1 MDEALDPAR
10 WRRLSTILDGALD
23 LPLHARERYL
33 QETCG
38 SDADLRRQVEELL
51 AAEAGAGGFL
61 ETPAGERAAPLVA
74 EMSEGLYDAEAP
86 PTGRMVGTYRLLAE
100 LGEGGMGTVHL
111 AERADGQFEQQVAI
125 KLLRHGLESREA
137 RRRFLQERQILAR
150 LQHPAIARLLDGGV
164 TEQGVPFFVMELVEG
179 QPITTYC
186 EERRLGIESRLRVF
200 LEVCDAAQYA
210 HRNLVVHRDL
220 KPSNVLVSSDGRVKL
235 LDFGIAKLLE
245 DSADTAPAA
254 TRTLLQAMTPEYAA
268 PEQVTGGA
276 VTTATDVYAL
286 GVLLYEVLTSA
297 RPYRVS
303 GSTLAELE
311 RAILE
316 EEPLRPSARA
326 RGLHGDLD
334 GIVLKALQKE
344 PERRYPSADALAN
357 DIRRHLQGLPV
368 SARGD
373 TLAYRARK
381 FVRRHRL
388 GVSVATLLVLSLIA
402 GLAGTISQARRAQ
415 REARKAEAVKDFL
428 KSLFAASDP
437 AESKGEERTARELL
451 EAGAERIGTELQD
464 QPEVQSEVA
473 RLIADVYFQL
483 GDYGQALPLLRADL
497 ERQLQIEGPG
507 SVAVA
512 ESLTRIADVTYDSG
526 QFDEAAGLYER
537 ALAIQREK
545 RGERS
550 AEVAELLWDLAGV
563 RRNRDDLAE
572 AENLDQQALAI
583 YVETKGDDSKEAV
596 GVRESLAIVYARGER
611 LADAAALQEQVAGWR
626 VDHYGPDHPH
636 TLNARYNLA
645 SYLLT
650 LGRLAEARGIAEDV
664 VARQRRVMGEGH
676 DRLGVSLRVL
686 ARALDGQGD
695 AEAALPQIAEAL
707 SIHRERFG
715 PAHLQVALD
724 LAWQGMIEA
733 HTHRLAEAV
742 DHSVQAVAL
751 LGAEK
756 AATPRDLATARLYA
770 GSVLLEAG
778 RLPEA
783 DALLTQAVSEFSD
796 AAGTQLLLGRALD
809 AQGDLARRRGQT
821 ALAAALGQKAVSALE
836 RGVGPDNPTIVL
848 ARAHLGAALW
858 AEGHE
863 EEGEAQLRAG
873 IERLE
878 RDFPAGHPDLASA
891 RCLLGNAL
899 ATSDRRAEAL
909 PLLLSALEW
918 REAHLGPR
926 DPRTLATRRAVA
938 SISPP

>member
-1 MDEALDPAR
+1 MDQALDPAR
-10 WRRLSTILDGALD
+10 WRRLSAILDGALD
-23 LPLHARERYL
+23 LPLDAREPYL
-33 QETCG
+33 QEVCG
-38 SDADLRRQVEELL
+38 NDADLRRQVEELL
-51 AAEAGAGGFL
+51 AADASAGRFL
-61 ETPAGERAAPLVA
+61 ETPAGERVAPLVA
-74 EMSEGLYDAEAP
+74 EMSQGLYNTEGFP
-86 PTGRMVGTYRLLAE
+86 KGRIVGTYRLLDE

-111 AERADGQFEQQVAI
+111 AERADGQFEQKVAI

-179 QPITTYC
+179 QPVTTYC

-220 KPSNVLVSSDGRVKL
+220 KPSNVLVSPGGTVKL

-245 DSADTAPAA
+245 DSTDATPAA

-268 PEQVTGGA
+268 PEQVRGDA

-286 GVLLYEVLTSA
+286 GVLLYEVLTSS

-303 GSTLAELE
+303 GGTLAELE

-316 EEPLRPSARA
+316 EEPMRPSARL
-326 RGLHGDLD
+326 RGLRGDLD

-388 GVSVATLLVLSLIA
+388 GVSVAALLVLSLLA

-437 AESKGEERTARELL
+437 AESKGRERTARELL
-451 EAGAERIGTELQD
+451 EAGAGRIGTELQD

-473 RLIADVYFQL
+473 RLIGDVYFQL
-483 GDYGQALPLLRADL
+483 GDYERALPILREDL
-497 ERQLQIEGPG
+497 ERRRRMDGPR

-526 QFDEAAGLYER
+526 QFDEAAALYES

-563 RRNRDDLAE
+563 RRNRDDLAG
-572 AENLDQQALAI
+572 AEDLDRQSLSI
-583 YVETKGDDSKEAV
+583 FIETKGDDSKEAV

-611 LADAAALQEQVAGWR
+611 LAEATALQEQVAAWR
-626 VDHYGPDHPH
+626 ERHYGPDHPH

-645 SYLLT
+645 SYLLS

-664 VARQRRVMGEGH
+664 VARQRRVMGERH

-686 ARALDGQGD
+686 ARALDGQGY
-695 AEAALPQIAEAL
+695 AEAALPRIAEAL
-707 SIHRERFG
+707 SIHRDRFG
-715 PAHLQVALD
+715 PAHYQVAMD

-733 HTHRLAEAV
+733 HTHRLTEAV
-742 DHSVQAVAL
+742 DHSLQAIAL

-756 AATPRDLATARLYA
+756 TVTPRDLATARLYA
-770 GSVLLEAG
+770 GIVLLEAG

-783 DALLTQAVSEFSD
+783 DAELAQAVIPFSD
-796 AAGTQLLLGRALD
+796 EAGTQLLLGRALD
-809 AQGDLARRRGQT
+809 AQGDLARRRNQT
-821 ALAAALGQKAVSALE
+821 ARAASLGRQAVSALE
-836 RGVGPDNPTIVL
+836 RGVGRDSPTIAL
-848 ARAHLGAALW
+848 ARVHLGDALW
-858 AEGHE
+858 ADGHE
-863 EEGEAQLRAG
+863 EEGEALMRAG

-891 RCLLGNAL
+891 QCLFGNAL
-899 ATSDRRAEAL
+899 ATRGRRDEAL
-909 PLLLSALEW
+909 PLLMSGLAW
-918 REAHLGPR
+918 RQVHLGSA
-926 DPRTLATRRAVA
+926 DPRTLAVLRALA
-938 SISPP
+938 SISSP